1 MITKTR
7 GIVLRS
13 VRFGESSLI
22 VDVLTKSSGRVSF
35 MVHIPK
41 TSKGK
46 IKKQYFQPMTLLD
59 FEYDFRQR
67 SNLQRIKDVRVSLP
81 YSSIPIDPAKSC
93 ISLFLSEF
101 IYYATRNE
109 QENPTLFTYVSTS
122 LEWLDNAYE
131 DFANFHLVFMM
142 RLGKFLGFHPFLE
155 DFTPG
160 CFFDLRNGC
169 FTLSMPLHTDFL
181 NAVDAGHLYNL
192 MRMNFDT
199 MKLFKLSHDDRNR
212 ITEIVLRYYKLHLP
226 NMPELQSFD
235 ILREVFAHEI

>member
-109 QENPTLFTYVSTS
+109 QENPTLFTYISTS

-142 RLGKFLGFHPFLE
+142 HLGKFLGFHPFLE

-181 NAVDAGHLYNL
+181 NAADAGHLYNL

-235 ILREVFAHEI
+235 ILREVFAYEI

>member
-109 QENPTLFTYVSTS
+109 QENPTLFTYISTS
-122 LEWLDNAYE
+122 LERLDNAYE

-181 NAVDAGHLYNL
+181 NAADAGHLYNL

>member
-109 QENPTLFTYVSTS
+109 QENPTLFTYISTS

-155 DFTPG
+155 VFTPG

-181 NAVDAGHLYNL
+181 NAADAGHLYNL

>member
-81 YSSIPIDPAKSC
+81 YFSIPIDPAKSC

-109 QENPTLFTYVSTS
+109 QENPTLFTYISTS

-169 FTLSMPLHTDFL
+169 FTLSMPLHADFL

-235 ILREVFAHEI
+235 VLREVFAHEI

>member
-1 MITKTR
+1 M
-7 GIVLRS
+7 RS

-46 IKKQYFQPMTLLD
+46 IKKQYFQPMTLLY

-109 QENPTLFTYVSTS
+109 QENPTLFTYISTS

-181 NAVDAGHLYNL
+181 NAADAGHLYNL

-199 MKLFKLSHDDRNR
+199 MKLFKLSRDDRNR

>member
-81 YSSIPIDPAKSC
+81 YFSIPIDPAKSC

-109 QENPTLFTYVSTS
+109 QENPTLFTYISTS

-169 FTLSMPLHTDFL
+169 FTLSMPLHADFL
-181 NAVDAGHLYNL
+181 NAADAGHLYNL

-235 ILREVFAHEI
+235 VLREVFAHEI

>member
-109 QENPTLFTYVSTS
+109 QENPTLFTYISTS

-169 FTLSMPLHTDFL
+169 FTLSMPLHIDFL
-181 NAVDAGHLYNL
+181 NAADAGHLYNL

>member
-109 QENPTLFTYVSTS
+109 QENPTLFTYISTS

-169 FTLSMPLHTDFL
+169 FTLSMPLHADFL
-181 NAVDAGHLYNL
+181 NAADAGHLYNL

-212 ITEIVLRYYKLHLP
+212 ITEIVLHYYKLHLP

>member
-67 SNLQRIKDVRVSLP
+67 NNLQRIKDVRVSLP

-109 QENPTLFTYVSTS
+109 QENPTLFTYISTS

-181 NAVDAGHLYNL
+181 NAADAGHLYNL

>member
-181 NAVDAGHLYNL
+181 NAADAGHLYNL

>member
-67 SNLQRIKDVRVSLP
+67 TNLQRIKDVRVSLP

-109 QENPTLFTYVSTS
+109 QENPTLFTYISTS

-169 FTLSMPLHTDFL
+169 FTLSMPLHADFL
-181 NAVDAGHLYNL
+181 NAADAGHLYNL

-199 MKLFKLSHDDRNR
+199 MKLFKLSRDDRNR

>member
-59 FEYDFRQR
+59 VEYDFRQR

-109 QENPTLFTYVSTS
+109 QENPTLFTYISTS

-181 NAVDAGHLYNL
+181 NAADAGHLYNL

-199 MKLFKLSHDDRNR
+199 IKLFKLSHDDRNR

>member
-109 QENPTLFTYVSTS
+109 QENPTLFTYISTS

-155 DFTPG
+155 DFTPD

-181 NAVDAGHLYNL
+181 NAADAGHLYNL

>member
-109 QENPTLFTYVSTS
+109 QENPTLFTYISTS

-169 FTLSMPLHTDFL
+169 FTLSMPLHADFL
-181 NAVDAGHLYNL
+181 NAADAGHLYNL
-192 MRMNFDT
+192 MRMNFET

>member
-22 VDVLTKSSGRVSF
+22 FDVLTKSSGRVSF

-109 QENPTLFTYVSTS
+109 QENPTLFTYISTS

-131 DFANFHLVFMM
+131 YFANFHLVFMM

-169 FTLSMPLHTDFL
+169 FTLSMPLHTEFL
-181 NAVDAGHLYNL
+181 NAADAGHLYNL

>member
-109 QENPTLFTYVSTS
+109 QENPTLFTYISTS

-169 FTLSMPLHTDFL
+169 FTLSIPLHTDFL
-181 NAVDAGHLYNL
+181 NAADAGHLYNL

-235 ILREVFAHEI
+235 ILREVFAHEN

>member
-109 QENPTLFTYVSTS
+109 QENPTLFTYISTS

-181 NAVDAGHLYNL
+181 NATDAGHLYNL

>member
-109 QENPTLFTYVSTS
+109 QENPTLFTYISTS

-169 FTLSMPLHTDFL
+169 FTLSMPLHADFL
-181 NAVDAGHLYNL
+181 NAADAGHLYNL

>member
-109 QENPTLFTYVSTS
+109 QENPTLFTYISTS

-169 FTLSMPLHTDFL
+169 FTLSMPLHADFL

>member
-109 QENPTLFTYVSTS
+109 QENPTLFTYISTS

-160 CFFDLRNGC
+160 CFFDLRNGY

-181 NAVDAGHLYNL
+181 NAADAGHLYNL

>member
-109 QENPTLFTYVSTS
+109 QENPTLFTYISTS

-181 NAVDAGHLYNL
+181 NAADAGHLYNL

-199 MKLFKLSHDDRNR
+199 MRLFKLSHDDRNR

>member
-13 VRFGESSLI
+13 IRFGESSLI

-109 QENPTLFTYVSTS
+109 QENPTLFTYISTS

-181 NAVDAGHLYNL
+181 NAADAGHLYNL

-235 ILREVFAHEI
+235 ILREVFAYEI

>member
-13 VRFGESSLI
+13 VRLGESSLI

-67 SNLQRIKDVRVSLP
+67 TNLQRIKDVRVSLP

-109 QENPTLFTYVSTS
+109 QENPTLFTYISTS

-181 NAVDAGHLYNL
+181 NAADAGHLYNL

>member
-1 MITKTR
+1 MITKTS

-81 YSSIPIDPAKSC
+81 YSSIPIEPAKSC

-109 QENPTLFTYVSTS
+109 QENPTLFTYISTS

-181 NAVDAGHLYNL
+181 NAADAGHLYNL

-199 MKLFKLSHDDRNR
+199 MKLFKLSRDDRNR

>member
-109 QENPTLFTYVSTS
+109 QENPTLFTYISTS
-122 LEWLDNAYE
+122 VEWLDNAYE

-181 NAVDAGHLYNL
+181 NAADAGHLYNL

>member
-1 MITKTR
+1 
-7 GIVLRS
+7 
-13 VRFGESSLI
+13 
-22 VDVLTKSSGRVSF
+22 

-101 IYYATRNE
+101 IYYVTRNE
-109 QENPTLFTYVSTS
+109 QENPTLFTYISTS

-181 NAVDAGHLYNL
+181 NAADAGHLYNL

>member
-46 IKKQYFQPMTLLD
+46 IKKQYFLPMTLLD

-109 QENPTLFTYVSTS
+109 QENPTLFTYISTS

-155 DFTPG
+155 NFTPG

-181 NAVDAGHLYNL
+181 NAADAGHLYNL

>member
-1 MITKTR
+1 
-7 GIVLRS
+7 
-13 VRFGESSLI
+13 
-22 VDVLTKSSGRVSF
+22 

-109 QENPTLFTYVSTS
+109 QENPTLFTYISTS

-181 NAVDAGHLYNL
+181 NAADAGHLYNL

-212 ITEIVLRYYKLHLP
+212 ITEIVLRYYKLHIP

>member
-81 YSSIPIDPAKSC
+81 YSSISIDPAKSC

-109 QENPTLFTYVSTS
+109 QENPTLFTYISTS

-181 NAVDAGHLYNL
+181 NAADAGHLYNL

>member
-67 SNLQRIKDVRVSLP
+67 SNLQRIKDVRVSLT

-109 QENPTLFTYVSTS
+109 QENPTLFTYISTS

-181 NAVDAGHLYNL
+181 NAADAGHLYNL

>member
-41 TSKGK
+41 TSRGK

-109 QENPTLFTYVSTS
+109 QENPTLFTYISTS

-181 NAVDAGHLYNL
+181 NAADAGHLYNL

-235 ILREVFAHEI
+235 ILREVFAHEN

>member
-81 YSSIPIDPAKSC
+81 YSSISIDPAKSC

-109 QENPTLFTYVSTS
+109 QENPTLFSYISTS

-181 NAVDAGHLYNL
+181 NAADAGHLYNL